1 MVYDISYFANHI
13 YKLYVRLSDGGHAEI
28 QGSDEPPKASAR
40 KRSMPHAACR
50 MPHPQGCRIYLP
62 GLGSLLTG
70 PTDYLI
76 TALNQVRNKKLQPET
91 GLQTFQEMLAAV
103 DIKKVAKY
111 VPVERIGAL
120 QASLGPPA
128 IHHDLRQPDPR
139 KLVESDPITASRLRC
154 PP

>member
-1 MVYDISYFANHI
+1 MVYDICYFVNHI

-28 QGSDEPPKASAR
+28 QGSGEPPEASAR

-91 GLQTFQEMLAAV
+91 GLQTFQVLLAAV
-103 DIKKVAKY
+103 DTKIAKY

-120 QASLGPPA
+120 QASLCPPA
-128 IHHDLRQPDPR
+128 IHQDLRQPGPR
-139 KLVESDPITASRLRC
+139 RFVE
-154 PP
+154 